1 MATRVVP
8 QSVTFRDAKGYPW
21 TMRTWISFSDADA
34 AHRDAAYTTGDL
46 IVSALIGAGPGTLPL
61 TNGILQSAS
70 GPFGWS
76 VNKAY
81 GTAAQSLNAEDKL
94 MVALLDT
101 AGVIHR
107 FGIGSPVIA
116 AFLADQETGK
126 GSQLVDFIAAMTTI
140 STGSFACTKEG
151 IPFTGAVTS
160 LLVRRRQRRKVSL
173 LSKSSNLDEPG
184 E

>member
-81 GTAAQSLNAEDKL
+81 CTAAQYPNAGDHV
-94 MVALLDT
+94 MGALPDPVRVLPCS
-101 AGVIHR
+101 
-107 FGIGSPVIA
+107 GS
-116 AFLADQETGK
+116 
-126 GSQLVDFIAAMTTI
+126 
-140 STGSFACTKEG
+140 
-151 IPFTGAVTS
+151 
-160 LLVRRRQRRKVSL
+160 
-173 LSKSSNLDEPG
+173 
-184 E
+184 